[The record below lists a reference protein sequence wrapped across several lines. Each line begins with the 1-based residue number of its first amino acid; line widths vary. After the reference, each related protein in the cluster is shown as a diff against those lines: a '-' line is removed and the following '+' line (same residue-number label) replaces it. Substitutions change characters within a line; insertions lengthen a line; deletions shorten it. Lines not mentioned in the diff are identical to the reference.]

1 MRQHVAVPE
10 QPDVRYADVGAVRL
24 AHETFGNPA
33 DPTLLLLMGQGAQML
48 AWPDAFCAGLAARGH
63 HVVRFDNRDAGLST
77 HLSGVAP
84 YALADLAADTVG
96 LLDALDVG
104 AAHLVGISMGA
115 MVAQLVA
122 IGHPQRVRSLTCIA
136 SSTGSRRSGRPHA
149 ALLRRLPVR
158 RVAGDRTQAGEL
170 FARVLTA
177 IGSPAY
183 PADPAHLHDLGA
195 RAYDRA
201 FDPLGGLRQLAA
213 VVRAPDRTPALR
225 RLRVPTLVVHG
236 DSDPLVDVS
245 GGRAIAAAVP
255 NARLV
260 TVLGMGHDLPRELWP
275 LLTDEITALTTR
287 ADSRS

>member
-1 MRQHVAVPE
+1 MRT
-10 QPDVRYADVGAVRL
+10 ADVGAVRL
-24 AHETFGNPA
+24 AYETFGDPA
-33 DPTLLLLMGQGAQML
+33 DPPLLLVMGQGAQML
-48 AWPDAFCAGLAARGH
+48 AWPDPFCAALAARGH

-77 HLSGVAP
+77 HLAGLAP

-96 LLDALDVG
+96 LLDALG
-104 AAHLVGISMGA
+104 IEAAHLVGISMGG
-115 MVAQLVA
+115 MIAQLVA
-122 IGHPQRVRSLTCIA
+122 IGHPHRVRSLTCIA
-136 SSTGSRRSGRPHA
+136 SSTGSRRSGRPHPGL
-149 ALLRRLPVR
+149 LLRLPGR
-158 RVAGDRTQAGEL
+158 RVATDRTQAGEL

-183 PADPAHLHDLGA
+183 PTDPAQLRDVGA

-201 FDPLGGLRQLAA
+201 FDPLGGLRQLVA

-245 GGRAIAAAVP
+245 GGRAIADAVP
-255 NARLV
+255 GARFV

-275 LLTDEITALTTR
+275 LLTDEIAALAAR
-287 ADSRS
+287 ADAPP